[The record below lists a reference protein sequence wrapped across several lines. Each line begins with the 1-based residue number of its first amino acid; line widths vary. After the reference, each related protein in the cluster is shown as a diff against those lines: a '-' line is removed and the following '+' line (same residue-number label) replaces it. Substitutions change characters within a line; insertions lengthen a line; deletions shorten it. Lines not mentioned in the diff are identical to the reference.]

1 MVGFG
6 AKAFVFE
13 SFVVASNLSLHAAA
27 ELMVLKFALGLKAR
41 SAFLSDPMSRHLAS
55 ASRGREKS

>member
-13 SFVVASNLSLHAAA
+13 SFVVASDLSLHAAA

-41 SAFLSDPMSRHLAS
+41 
-55 ASRGREKS
+55 